1 LGDAISSRFSVAR
14 QRGRWRRARS
24 RRGCRWSVSSKAEPP
39 TKNRARA
46 FRVGLSRA
54 GYIDGQNV
62 TVEYHWLGGQ
72 FGQLPLLISDLVQR
86 RAGGLAALGSPQIAI
101 AAKAATETI
110 PIVFSIGD
118 DPVRLGLVASLSRPG
133 GNVTGFNAFNTEVI
147 AKRLSLMQD
156 LAPAAVDIAA
166 LVNPATVPARVTA
179 QRVQEA
185 ARSLGLR
192 VRVLNAST
200 SREIDEAFATFTREH
215 TDALFVAPSA
225 FFSSRRAQL
234 ANLAARDRIP
244 ASYASRES
252 VAAGGLMSYGTDI
265 KDSYRQAGVYIGSI
279 LKGAKAGDLPV
290 MQATKFEFVINLQ
303 TAKTLNIEIPP
314 TLLARADEVIE

>member
-1 LGDAISSRFSVAR
+1 
-14 QRGRWRRARS
+14 
-24 RRGCRWSVSSKAEPP
+24 
-39 TKNRARA
+39 
-46 FRVGLSRA
+46 
-54 GYIDGQNV
+54 
-62 TVEYHWLGGQ
+62 
-72 FGQLPLLISDLVQR
+72 LVQR

>member
-1 LGDAISSRFSVAR
+1 
-14 QRGRWRRARS
+14 
-24 RRGCRWSVSSKAEPP
+24 
-39 TKNRARA
+39 
-46 FRVGLSRA
+46 
-54 GYIDGQNV
+54 
-62 TVEYHWLGGQ
+62 
-72 FGQLPLLISDLVQR
+72 
-86 RAGGLAALGSPQIAI
+86 
-101 AAKAATETI
+101 
-110 PIVFSIGD
+110 
-118 DPVRLGLVASLSRPG
+118 
-133 GNVTGFNAFNTEVI
+133 
-147 AKRLSLMQD
+147 MQD